1 MEAVFEKATTIHIG
15 NEAYLCIGVPHR
27 DAMKF
32 VGEMQQ
38 GTKYVAELKKY
49 RKKRSL
55 DANAYFHVLCD
66 KIAEKQ
72 NLGLEEV
79 KVNLVCEY
87 GTVDRDEEG
96 VKIGFK
102 LPSSV
107 DVRKIYR
114 YVKCFDTR
122 VENGKEFNCYIV
134 FKRTRDLNSEE
145 MSRLIEG
152 TVYEA
157 KNLGIETLTP
167 EELARMSMKWGKG
180 NGGKQ

>member
-1 MEAVFEKATTIHIG
+1 MEAVFDKATTLHIG
-15 NEAYLCIGVPHR
+15 EETYLCLGVPHR
-27 DAMKF
+27 EAMKL

-38 GTKYVAELKKY
+38 GTKYVAEIKKF

-72 NLGLEEV
+72 NLGLDEV
-79 KVNLVCEY
+79 KTNLVCEY

-96 VKIGFK
+96 AKIGFK

-107 DVRKIYR
+107 DVRKIYK

-122 VENGKEFNCYIV
+122 IENGKEFNCYIV
-134 FKRTRDLNSEE
+134 FKRTRDLNSKE

-167 EELARMSMKWGKG
+167 EELARMSMKWGKN
-180 NGGKQ
+180 NGE